1 MKRWLC
7 LAVALLIAGTAALAD
22 KREDYLQWMQE
33 NLPECLPFAGWQEKT
48 GTLPPDF
55 DALPRQNLL
64 PDAFRFYDGTPV
76 VTDADWERRRAEIL
90 DLFVRYEFGT
100 LPPKPEITRV
110 EVLEEKQEE
119 NWRSLNVCI
128 WFGPDTRSTVRAS
141 VTIPAGEPGQKFP
154 VLLSTGLGGPGNIAL
169 QRGYI
174 SAGFA
179 GSDFMDDSR
188 SLPEVYP
195 DYSFA
200 TLPRRAWTVRLVLD
214 WFETLPEVDM
224 ERIALYG
231 YSRDGK
237 MVAIA
242 AALDSRISALVAGS
256 TGVGGFVPWRYSGER
271 GGGES
276 IESTTRMF
284 PDWFRPELR
293 FFCGREDRLPV
304 DANLL
309 LDLIAPRA
317 VLMEWGLNDEV
328 ANGWAQER
336 VYEAS
341 LPVYARYGAE
351 ERLSL
356 LRVPGFH
363 GGNDMQ
369 ACLDFLDI
377 QFGRSRRKWEYTPT
391 FNWDWDTWAQGRSID
406 LQDYPVHR
414 ANAPIAHGRRDWE
427 KRRPALLETIRQML
441 GKAPVSQPPAARGG
455 FMFGP
460 RTLPGPLESL
470 QGKANPGQLSP
481 DIPAW
486 VIGRGIPEFGWLSS
500 DNVGMASRRISFG
513 PDNIRGDLYYPA
525 DTPEGKKLPVVI
537 WLHGYHFPLGYMWV
551 YHTDTHPIP
560 ALVRNGFAVLA
571 FDQSGFGSR
580 CGEYAPFYDRWPE
593 WSRLGRMVTDVQD
606 AVTALEKESLVDP
619 ERINLLGFALGG
631 TVGLYAAAL
640 DERIRNVVSVC
651 GFTPMRSDTGKD
663 GLSGMTRY
671 SHLHN
676 LLPRLGLFAGA
687 EERLPYDFEDLIAL
701 TAPRGV
707 LIVQPT
713 LDRDADPDA
722 VRRAVEHAAEAYA
735 WAGAK
740 TRIGYSLTGPNGA
753 PVQLELREPEDYA
766 RLTAAM
772 QIPLFLWLQER
783 Q

>member
-1 MKRWLC
+1 MKRLLPWILTAL
-7 LAVALLIAGTAALAD
+7 LAVPSALLAD
-22 KREDYLQWMQE
+22 SRQDYLRWMQE
-33 NLPECLPFAGWQEKT
+33 NMPECPQFTQWQERT
-48 GTLPPDF
+48 GALPPDF

-64 PDAFRFYDGTPV
+64 PDALTFADGTPV
-76 VTDADWERRRAEIL
+76 VTDEDWERRRAEIL
-90 DLFVRYEFGT
+90 SLFEQYEFGT
-100 LPPKPEITRV
+100 LPPKPAVTKI
-110 EVLEEKQEE
+110 EVTEDKQDEH
-119 NWRSLNVCI
+119 WHSISARI
-128 WFGPDTRSTVRAS
+128 WFGPDTRYSVRAS
-141 VTIPAGEPGQKFP
+141 VTIPVGKPGQRYP
-154 VLLSTGLGGPGNIAL
+154 VVLSGSLGGPGGAVL

-179 GSDFMDDSR
+179 GSDFMDDGR
-188 SLPEVYP
+188 SLPEIYP
-195 DYSFA
+195 DYSFGA
-200 TLPRRAWTVRLVLD
+200 LPRRAWLISLVLD

-224 ERIALYG
+224 ERIALFG

-242 AALDSRISALVAGS
+242 AALDRRVAAVIAGS

-284 PDWFRPELR
+284 PDWFRPDFR
-293 FFCGREDRLPV
+293 FFSGHEDRLPV

-336 VYEAS
+336 VYDAS
-341 LPVYARYGAE
+341 LPIYARFGAE
-351 ERLSL
+351 DRLGL
-356 LRVPGFH
+356 LRLPGFH
-363 GGNDMQ
+363 GGGDMA
-369 ACLDFLDI
+369 ACLDFLDY
-377 QFGRSRRKWEYTPT
+377 QFGRSSRKWQYTPT
-391 FNWDWDTWAQGRSID
+391 FNWDWNAWAAGRSIR
-406 LQDYPVHR
+406 QKDYPVHR
-414 ANAPIAHGRRDWE
+414 ADAPVARNQKEWE
-427 KRRPALLETIRQML
+427 KRRPALLQAIRDML
-441 GKAPVSQPPAARGG
+441 GAAPAAPPQAGRGG

-460 RTLPGPLESL
+460 RTIPGPLESL
-470 QGKANPGQLSP
+470 QGRFNPGQLSP

-486 VIGRGIPEFGWLSS
+486 VIGRGIAEFGWLAS
-500 DNVGMASRRISFG
+500 DNEGMASRRISFG

-525 DTPEGKKLPVVI
+525 GTREGTKLPVVI

-560 ALVRNGFAVLA
+560 ALVHEGFAVLA
-571 FDQSGFGSR
+571 FDQTGFGSR
-580 CGEYAPFYDRWPE
+580 CSEYAPFYDRWPE

-606 AVTALEKESLVDP
+606 AVSALQKDALVDP
-619 ERINLLGFALGG
+619 ERISLLGFALGG

-640 DERIRNVVSVC
+640 DDRVRNVVSVC
-651 GFTPMRSDTGKD
+651 GFTPMRSDTGAD

-676 LLPRLGLFAGA
+676 LLPRLGLFAGQ

-707 LIVQPT
+707 LVVQPT
-713 LDRDADPDA
+713 MDRDADPAA
-722 VRRAVEHAAEAYA
+722 VRRAVEHAAQAYE
-735 WAGAK
+735 WAGAPK
-740 TRIGYSLTGPNGA
+740 
-753 PVQLELREPEDYA
+753 QLELREPDDYG
-766 RLTAAM
+766 RLTTQT
-772 QIPLFLWLQER
+772 QIPLIAWIKEH
-783 Q
+783 